1 MMFNH
6 VSIFRLSSVYYRD
19 QVPHLTFYRVF
30 VMSAR
35 HARNDVTT
43 EEPLNEHDQASYD
56 KAAPEVVGNDK
67 DNLDF
72 RDN

>member
-1 MMFNH
+1 
-6 VSIFRLSSVYYRD
+6 
-19 QVPHLTFYRVF
+19 
-30 VMSAR
+30 MSAR